1 MHKFK
6 TLFLIDILFTLYKG
20 AFQFATSGASG
31 GQIVQLS
38 TQGYTT

>member
-6 TLFLIDILFTLYKG
+6 TLFLIDILFTFYKG
-20 AFQFATSGASG
+20 AFNIATVGAFG